1 MLFTSVPFFDEGCAL
16 IVRVADVADGD
27 GDRYVDDLP
36 DRVADLLRDSHDVCR
51 VSDGYVYVATG
62 FVDDDAR
69 EAFAGEVG
77 SDFAELAAV
86 QCGNAVNCQRG
97 VGNCFGCLTEIDPV
111 GTAH

>member
-1 MLFTSVPFFDEGCAL
+1 MLFTSVPFFDEGCEL

-36 DRVADLLRDSHDVCR
+36 DRVADVLRDSYDVCR
-51 VSDGYVYVATG
+51 ISDGYMYVATG
-62 FVDDDAR
+62 FVDDHAGD
-69 EAFAGEVG
+69 AFAREVG

-86 QCGNAVNCQRG
+86 QCGDTVNRQRG
-97 VGNCFGCLTEIDPV
+97 VGDGFGCQTEIDPF